1 MADLPPTGDHPAPT
15 NAAGEVISPDGVD
28 EPTASQESPVE
39 AVESVESP
47 TKIIRIGSMVKQLL
61 DEVRSTTMDE
71 AARDRLRDIYENSVS
86 ELRTALSPE
95 LSEELDR
102 LAPDFGSEGVPSD
115 GELRVAQAQLVGW
128 LEGLFHGIQ
137 ATLMTQ
143 QMAARQQLEGMRAQL
158 QPGAGRSSGTVP
170 GGPGYI

>member
-1 MADLPPTGDHPAPT
+1 MADLPTSGDRAGAP
-15 NAAGEVISPDGVD
+15 GEVLAPDGVD
-28 EPTASQESPVE
+28 EPDADQESSPVD
-39 AVESVESP
+39 AVESP

-71 AARDRLRDIYENSVS
+71 RARDRLRGIYENSVS

-95 LSEELDR
+95 LADELDR
-102 LAPDFGSEGVPSD
+102 LAPDFGDEEVPSD

-158 QPGAGRSSGTVP
+158 QAGGGRSSSGGPP

>member
-1 MADLPPTGDHPAPT
+1 MADLPTTGDRTGPSGTP
-15 NAAGEVISPDGVD
+15 GEVLAPDGVD
-28 EPTASQESPVE
+28 EPDAEQEGSP
-39 AVESVESP
+39 AESVESP

-71 AARDRLRDIYENSVS
+71 AARDRLRSIYENSVT

-95 LSEELDR
+95 LAEELDR
-102 LAPDFGSEGVPSD
+102 LAPDFGGEEVPSD

-158 QPGAGRSSGTVP
+158 QPGGGGRSSGAMPP